1 MQRTRSSRGG
11 TGAQTREHP
20 RSRSLTFRV
29 AAVPAPWRPSS
40 SLSLSDTVFAYGSDP
55 SAAAG
60 AAVAGSASAIELG
73 TVVGNYRVLE
83 PLATGGMGEVFRGE
97 HVHLGRPVA
106 IKFLHQRLLGN
117 PDARA
122 RFCAEAQAVSRI
134 RHPGV
139 VALFDFGP
147 HRDGAYLVMELLE
160 GVTLADRIAATGRLA
175 PALAIEIA
183 IQIAEA
189 LAAAHAAGVVHRDL
203 KPDNVVLVPDGMGP
217 GRERAVLVDF
227 GVAKVA
233 AGLEPPL
240 HTLHGDLL
248 GTPFYM
254 APEQSV
260 SAGAVDHRSD
270 VYSLGCVLYRMLSG
284 REPFR
289 GNLMDILLAHH
300 NRTAEPLRSLDPS
313 IPREL
318 EALVA
323 HMMAKS
329 PRARPRDMLRVA
341 RALADIARARQSR
354 GRRSRAA
361 WLAALAA
368 AAAAAGLCHLAAW

>member
-1 MQRTRSSRGG
+1 M
-11 TGAQTREHP
+11 
-20 RSRSLTFRV
+20 
-29 AAVPAPWRPSS
+29 
-40 SLSLSDTVFAYGSDP
+40 
-55 SAAAG
+55 
-60 AAVAGSASAIELG
+60 
-73 TVVGNYRVLE
+73 
-83 PLATGGMGEVFRGE
+83 
-97 HVHLGRPVA
+97 
-106 IKFLHQRLLGN
+106 
-117 PDARA
+117 
-122 RFCAEAQAVSRI
+122 
-134 RHPGV
+134 
-139 VALFDFGP
+139 
-147 HRDGAYLVMELLE
+147 
-160 GVTLADRIAATGRLA
+160 
-175 PALAIEIA
+175 
-183 IQIAEA
+183 
-189 LAAAHAAGVVHRDL
+189 
-203 KPDNVVLVPDGMGP
+203 
-217 GRERAVLVDF
+217 LVDF

-233 AGLEPPL
+233 AGLEPTL

-284 REPFR
+284 RVPFR

-368 AAAAAGLCHLAAW
+368 AAAGAGLCHLAAW